1 MAAAVL
7 GSVISGDPLQVGLRL
22 LLLPLGSNIVMR
34 TACCAVGTVLP
45 VYSTFNAIES
55 KDQKEQDRWLLYWA
69 VYGSFS
75 VVEIFSDKILSWC
88 PFYYYF
94 KFAFLVWLQFPSGE
108 GSRRLYGRHLRPFL
122 LKHQAR
128 LDRCVNFT
136 SSEVAR
142 FVSVHQAEIQ
152 FIKMMLARLSTSVN
166 QGMKDVKQPGER
178 GRQPVVEGLP
188 EQNARS
194 NADD

>member
-7 GSVISGDPLQVGLRL
+7 GSVISGDVGLRL

-34 TACCAVGTVLP
+34 TACCSVGTVLP
-45 VYSTFNAIES
+45 VYSTFKAIEN
-55 KDQKEQDRWLLYWA
+55 KDQKEQERWLLYWA

-75 VVEIFSDKILSWC
+75 IVEIFSDKILSWC

-94 KFAFLVWLQFPSGE
+94 KFALLVWFQFPSGE
-108 GSRRLYGRHLRPFL
+108 GSRRLYRRHLRPFL

-128 LDRCVNFT
+128 LDSCVNFA

-142 FVSVHQAEIQ
+142 FASIHQAEIQ
-152 FIKMMLARLSTSVN
+152 FVKTMLARLLSSVN
-166 QGMKDVKQPGER
+166 QIMKDVN
-178 GRQPVVEGLP
+178 QPVVQHRPPPIEGP
-188 EQNARS
+188 TEQNGRS
-194 NADD
+194 NPED